1 MPETSA
7 TQRSAAYGKPRFK
20 YAFMYAHQGEGDT
33 WFQVFSENL
42 RRLRTKRTRK
52 PNARGPV
59 PVIAGSDE
67 AAAILEGLRLQSVQ
81 IGEHKLAQ
89 LGSALHRCGQGS
101 NENAEEIARLTA
113 EFNNVQERLD
123 AARLTRVLGPGA
135 LKTLDEPENT
145 KLEVVHH
152 GACGY
157 EYLATG
163 AGGPSSHFPI
173 GALPPH
179 WKTLGLSRKIGSVR
193 LFSCESGDAAPRRQF
208 ISYPRGYYGFPSD
221 NEIAPA
227 QRLADKMK
235 ATGFARP
242 RVTGYQGLGISIP
255 DYLHRASTYVES
267 IWNADVSLPDETFA
281 LRSIVEGEGVTTDI
295 VRRSEVAMVFEPT
308 DPDRRRKRLRYEHA
322 YLYAPSGEGDTF
334 EFALEENVRR
344 LAKWIDA
351 SSVKPRGPIPLI
363 APNDEARRA
372 LEAARAKRMQALDQE
387 VEDARQAC
395 RTSEQALQ
403 SDSLSDGE
411 REEVRNT
418 LDAQR
423 FIVRE
428 RSFYLAA
435 AEATRIEGLEVL
447 TAVGAQQGEEAHR
460 QAMLTR
466 QLANTKIYIPLYGS
480 AGSDLLS
487 TDRSET
493 PTKARLADISQDL
506 AQHFSAEGQAPH
518 VGSFRLLS
526 WESAD
531 AKTRRKFEENPS
543 GFSGLFSNRRVAPA
557 QYLANKLEEDGF
569 LRPRVTGY
577 QGQGI
582 FWPVS
587 KHFLAGDSASTA
599 PNANERHQGWGSQS
613 IAPVHALQVIPGH
626 SSDWKR
632 RRDVAKVFKP
642 KRGLGLLCL

>member
-1 MPETSA
+1 MPPTSA
-7 TQRSAAYGKPRFK
+7 TQRSDSKPRFK
-20 YAFMYAHQGEGDT
+20 YAFMYAHRGEGDT

-52 PNARGPV
+52 PAARGPI
-59 PVIAGSDE
+59 PVIAGSEE
-67 AAAILEGLRLQSVQ
+67 AAAVLKDLRLQSIQ
-81 IGEHKLAQ
+81 SEAQKLTR
-89 LGSALHRCGQGS
+89 LEIALHRCARGANQGG
-101 NENAEEIARLTA
+101 EEAARLTA
-113 EFNNVQERLD
+113 EFNNAQERLD
-123 AARLTRVLGPGA
+123 AAKLTRVLGPGA

-152 GACGY
+152 GAWGY
-157 EYLATG
+157 EYLSTG
-163 AGGPSSHFPI
+163 DGGPSSHFLI
-173 GALPPH
+173 AALPAH
-179 WKTLGLSRKIGSVR
+179 WKALGLSRKIGSVR
-193 LFSCESGDAAPRRQF
+193 LLSCGSGDVAPRRQF
-208 ISYPRGYYGFPSD
+208 ISYPRGYHGFPLD
-221 NEIAPA
+221 TEEIPA

-235 ATGFARP
+235 AVGFARP

-255 DYLHRASTYVES
+255 DYLRQASVYVES
-267 IWNADVSLPDETFA
+267 IWNADVSLPEASFA
-281 LRSIVEGEGVTTDI
+281 LRSAVQSDGVTTDV

-322 YLYAPSGEGDTF
+322 YMYAPSGEGDTF

-351 SSVKPRGPIPLI
+351 STVKPRGPIPLI
-363 APNDEARRA
+363 APNDEVKKALKAARVKRMRA
-372 LEAARAKRMQALDQE
+372 LGEE
-387 VEDARQAC
+387 IEEARQAC

-403 SDSLSDGE
+403 SDALSDGE
-411 REEVRNT
+411 REEVQNA
-418 LDAQR
+418 LDEQR

-435 AEATRIEGLEVL
+435 AEATRIEGLDLL
-447 TAVGAQQGEEAHR
+447 TTVGAQQGNEAQR
-460 QAMLTR
+460 QAIVTR

-480 AGSDLLS
+480 AGSDVLS
-487 TDRSET
+487 TDRSQAPAET
-493 PTKARLADISQDL
+493 RLADISQDL
-506 AQHFSAEGQAPH
+506 AQHFISEGQAPH

-531 AKTRRKFEENPS
+531 AKTRRKFEANPS
-543 GFSGLFSNRRVAPA
+543 GYSGLFSNRRVAPA

-569 LRPRVTGY
+569 LRARVTGY

-582 FWPVS
+582 FWSVS
-587 KHFLAGDSASTA
+587 KHFLTGDSASTH

-626 SSDWKR
+626 CSDWKR

-642 KRGLGLLCL
+642 KRGRGLLCL